1 MPLPHFLL
9 LVAAVIL
16 AAGVTLFL
24 ALSLG
29 VPLQALALGVA
40 IAAAV
45 AHLSGRI
52 GNGPPRKA
60 PRHHTGDR
68 PP

>member
-16 AAGVTLFL
+16 AVGATLIL
-24 ALSLG
+24 ALALG
-29 VPLQALALGVA
+29 VPLQALALAAG

-45 AHLSGRI
+45 AHLSARV
-52 GNGPPRKA
+52 GNGP
-60 PRHHTGDR
+60 RHTPGA
-68 PP
+68 

>member
-52 GNGPPRKA
+52 GNGP
-60 PRHHTGDR
+60 RHTPGS
-68 PP
+68 